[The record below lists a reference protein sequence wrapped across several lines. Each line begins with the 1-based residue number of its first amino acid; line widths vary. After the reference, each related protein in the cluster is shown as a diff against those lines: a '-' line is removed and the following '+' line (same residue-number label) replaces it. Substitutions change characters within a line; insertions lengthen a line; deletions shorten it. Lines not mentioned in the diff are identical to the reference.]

1 MLSKKA
7 TDIFNQWALVGKDDG
22 MQKHHSSA
30 VNIMLDTLVR
40 SRSSKFSFVDA
51 GCGNGWVVREMRK
64 HPLCTRSIGIDG
76 AEEMIRKAKL
86 IDPTGNYILS
96 DLLAWVPEDAFD
108 LVHSMEVFY
117 YFKSPKKVIKHIVKN
132 WLNEGGEMTMGLD
145 FYKENS
151 KSHSWPTDLN
161 THMELLG
168 ISDWVE
174 LFEDSGLIQVRAFQ
188 TNAKDDFPGTLVVHG
203 LKEKG

>member
-1 MLSKKA
+1 
-7 TDIFNQWALVGKDDG
+7 
-22 MQKHHSSA
+22 
-30 VNIMLDTLVR
+30 
-40 SRSSKFSFVDA
+40 
-51 GCGNGWVVREMRK
+51 MRK

-117 YFKSPKKVIKHIVKN
+117 YFKSPKKVIRHIVKN
-132 WLNEGGEMTMGLD
+132 WLNEGGEMIMGID

-151 KSHSWPTDLN
+151 KSHSWPIDLN

-174 LFEDSGLIQVRAFQ
+174 LFEESGLIQVTAFQ

>member
-132 WLNEGGEMTMGLD
+132 WLNEGGEMIMGID
-145 FYKENS
+145 FYKENTGNIGFS
-151 KSHSWPTDLN
+151 SFRTSSGPILKTKRSCKDFRSSFPTNSCPYFRFLAF
-161 THMELLG
+161 LA
-168 ISDWVE
+168 
-174 LFEDSGLIQVRAFQ
+174 LF
-188 TNAKDDFPGTLVVHG
+188 
-203 LKEKG
+203 